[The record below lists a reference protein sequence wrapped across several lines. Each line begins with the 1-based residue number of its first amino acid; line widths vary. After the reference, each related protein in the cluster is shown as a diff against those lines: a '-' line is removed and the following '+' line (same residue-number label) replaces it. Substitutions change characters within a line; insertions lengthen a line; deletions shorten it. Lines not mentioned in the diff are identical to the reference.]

1 METREVVQGKSVQEL
16 EAQLLEQDS
25 NKILSQEDR
34 ASVNM
39 AKEILSEKVPYLQRN
54 RGYGQGNVR
63 IGQSI
68 EGSDDIYSLTFISQI
83 SNEIMDKYF
92 DVIKGE
98 LKEGEEEKEEELE
111 EEHAIN
117 GESSD
122 EDEFQH

>member
-1 METREVVQGKSVQEL
+1 
-16 EAQLLEQDS
+16 
-25 NKILSQEDR
+25 
-34 ASVNM
+34 
-39 AKEILSEKVPYLQRN
+39 
-54 RGYGQGNVR
+54 
-63 IGQSI
+63 
-68 EGSDDIYSLTFISQI
+68 
-83 SNEIMDKYF
+83 MDKYF